1 VHDNVTCIQCRRGPE
16 PLSLHSTFTA
26 LQTKS
31 ADPMKRIVPYKQE
44 KSVPYHGAVPVAI
57 GVRKLIAETPVGA
70 RRLMSAGLMVEL
82 LQEEGLPE
90 AMANR
95 LFSQVRYYLST
106 YLLLL
111 DGPTRNFAPS
121 IFWLCEVHE
130 VESAIGK

>member
-1 VHDNVTCIQCRRGPE
+1 
-16 PLSLHSTFTA
+16 
-26 LQTKS
+26 
-31 ADPMKRIVPYKQE
+31 MKRSVPYKQE

-95 LFSQVRYYLST
+95 LFSQVRLTTQYRGVFLT
-106 YLLLL
+106 HFALRARFLLRFHSRAFQR
-111 DGPTRNFAPS
+111 GSQN
-121 IFWLCEVHE
+121 
-130 VESAIGK
+130 

>member
-1 VHDNVTCIQCRRGPE
+1 MKPPQIFFHYFKASLSVHANVICIQCRRGPE
-16 PLSLHSTFTA
+16 PLSLHCTFIA
-26 LQTKS
+26 LQTKR
-31 ADPMKRIVPYKQE
+31 AGLMKRTVPYKQE

-95 LFSQVRYYLST
+95 LFSQVHHDCFSC
-106 YLLLL
+106 LL
-111 DGPTRNFAPS
+111 DT
-121 IFWLCEVHE
+121 
-130 VESAIGK
+130 VERADP